1 MSWYPITPA
10 ATFPNHP
17 EWPVYEAPA
26 RWYIQQGEGFGKRH
40 TTSTE
45 QVAA

>member
-1 MSWYPITPA
+1 MRWYPITPA

-26 RWYIQQGEGFGKRH
+26 RWYIQQGEGFGEH
-40 TTSTE
+40 HISTE

>member
-10 ATFPNHP
+10 AAFPNHP

-26 RWYIQQGEGFGKRH
+26 RWYIQQDEGFGKRH
-40 TTSTE
+40 TNTE